1 MTTIRRLIGRINIAY
16 IINVIHVLVALEYK
30 KNYKRVIIFVVN
42 FDDEDDADGKRT
54 ADNDDDSPT
63 NR

>member
-1 MTTIRRLIGRINIAY
+1 MGRMRNRRRPNRA
-16 IINVIHVLVALEYK
+16 NDRNDDKEH
-30 KNYKRVIIFVVN
+30 FVVN